1 MNGLDIYQAVDSLGS
16 VSHSSRAYRHI
27 SPRWTCTS
35 GAGAR
40 QAGGRWN
47 PPDSFPVIYTALSE
61 RTIVAEFYRFAERSN
76 LPPAILLPRRL
87 CVLQVDLRAVLDL
100 RSADALAA
108 VGLTVAYLEGDDWD
122 LCREVGDA
130 AHKLELEGLL
140 APSATGAGDIL
151 AIFELHLRPQSAV
164 TEVEH
169 RLWTELPSGEHT

>member
-1 MNGLDIYQAVDSLGS
+1 LNGLDIYQAVDSLGS
-16 VSHSSRAYRHI
+16 VSYSGRVYRHI

-76 LPPAILLPRRL
+76 FPPAILLPRRL

-100 RSADALAA
+100 RSADDLAA
-108 VGLTVAYLEGDDWD
+108 VGLAVADLEGDDWD
-122 LCREVGDA
+122 PCREIGDA

-140 APSATGAGDIL
+140 APSATGVGDIL

-164 TEVEH
+164 TEVQD
-169 RLWTELPSGEHT
+169 RLWTELPSKEDM